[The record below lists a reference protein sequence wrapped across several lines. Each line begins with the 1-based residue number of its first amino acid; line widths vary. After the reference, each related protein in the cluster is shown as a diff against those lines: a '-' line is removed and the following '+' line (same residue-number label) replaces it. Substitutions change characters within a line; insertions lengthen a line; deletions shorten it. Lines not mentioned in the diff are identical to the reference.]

1 MTELE
6 RCDKEIRQIEVL
18 LRSGHQDLDGL
29 LLALVDWR
37 TERRLLM
44 AAEEEGNGYSRTD
57 SKTNGGRDHGGAAWP
72 SAD

>member
-6 RCDKEIRQIEVL
+6 RCDEEIRQIEEL

-44 AAEEEGNGYSRTD
+44 AAEEEGNG
-57 SKTNGGRDHGGAAWP
+57 
-72 SAD
+72 